1 MKSRLIQWEFRLAT
15 EFRAQP
21 LGVTTKRPVRS

>member
-1 MKSRLIQWEFRLAT
+1 MKSRLIQWEFRLT
-15 EFRAQP
+15 IESRVQP